1 MPSNAALLSGTC
13 VTIYGVIFIGSTT
26 AFSSMVNAAI
36 VFQQT
41 SCIIP
46 QAIVLLR
53 GRNQVLPERY
63 FNLGIFGAPLNA
75 IAVVWVLFLD
85 ILYCFPTSMPV
96 TPQNM
101 SYVSVVTVG
110 LVSFVIVL
118 WFLNKRNTFKGPNVD
133 YNLLNMRRMANLHGE
148 DSTIE
153 GTNLETGSV
162 SSQKT
167 GKMEL
172 NS

>member
-1 MPSNAALLSGTC
+1 
-13 VTIYGVIFIGSTT
+13 
-26 AFSSMVNAAI
+26 MVNAAI

-53 GRNQVLPERY
+53 GRNKVLPDRY
-63 FNLGIFGAPLNA
+63 FNLGIFGAPINA

-85 ILYCFPTSMPV
+85 VLYCFPTSMPV

-110 LVSFVIVL
+110 LISFVIVL
-118 WFLNKRNTFKGPNVD
+118 WFLNKRNTFNGPNVD
-133 YNLLNMRRMANLHGE
+133 YNLLNMRRMANLRGE
-148 DSTIE
+148 ESTIE

-162 SSQKT
+162 DSQK
-167 GKMEL
+167 MERWNPIVDL
-172 NS
+172 SSGFRLH

>member
-1 MPSNAALLSGTC
+1 
-13 VTIYGVIFIGSTT
+13 
-26 AFSSMVNAAI
+26 MVNAAI

-46 QAIVLLR
+46 QAIILLR
-53 GRNQVLPERY
+53 GRNKVLPDRY
-63 FNLGIFGAPLNA
+63 FNLGIFGAPINA

-85 ILYCFPTSMPV
+85 VLYCFPTSMPV

-110 LVSFVIVL
+110 LISFVIVL
-118 WFLNKRNTFKGPNVD
+118 WFLNKRNTFNGPNVD
-133 YNLLNMRRMANLHGE
+133 YNLLNMRRMANLRGE
-148 DSTIE
+148 ESTIE

-162 SSQKT
+162 NSQKWKD
-167 GKMEL
+167 GIQ
-172 NS
+172 